1 MLARSATQEAAN
13 LVREAIVDGRLK
25 PGQRLK
31 EQWLA
36 EQFGTS
42 RTPIR
47 EALLLLQAEGVVELT
62 PNRGAT
68 VRTYTLSEIED
79 AFQLRAL
86 LEGYGAACA
95 ARRADAEWV
104 RELEKLCEEMEG
116 VSRYGLTDGRI
127 FNLLRWNERFHGVI
141 LEASGNRRLKLTLS
155 VAMEIPDIQ
164 RARTYYWHNE
174 EERQRSFSYHRELI
188 AAFRKQDPLWAE
200 AAMKGHL
207 HAARDYLV
215 KRIESEGGQESR
227 S

>member
-1 MLARSATQEAAN
+1 MLARSAAQEAAN
-13 LVREAIVDGRLK
+13 LLREAIVDGRLK

-31 EQWLA
+31 EKQLA
-36 EQFGTS
+36 ERFGIS

-86 LEGYGAACA
+86 LEGYGAARA
-95 ARRADAEWV
+95 AQRASEDWV
-104 RELEKLCEEMEG
+104 RELEKLCGEMESIG
-116 VSRYGLTDGRI
+116 TDDPVGAQI
-127 FNLLRWNERFHGVI
+127 SELLQRNERFHEAI
-141 LEASGNRRLKLTLS
+141 LEASGNRRLRVTLS
-155 VAMEIPDIQ
+155 AAMEIPDIQ
-164 RARTYYWHNE
+164 RARTYYWRNG
-174 EERQRSFSYHRELI
+174 EERQRSFSYHRELV
-188 AAFRKQDPLWAE
+188 AAFRKRDPLWAE

-215 KRIESEGGQESR
+215 MSIKRESEKALGS
-227 S
+227 